1 MDAIVCED
9 TRVIG
14 KLLSLLGLPKK
25 ELLSLHGHSDGGK
38 LAMILRRLE
47 NNAHLAL
54 VSDAG
59 TPGISDPG
67 TILVAKTREAR
78 LPIEVIP
85 GPSAVIAALSASGLP
100 THQFQFLGFLPI
112 KKGKKKALMSIAQSD
127 MTTVIYESPHR
138 IERTLRELSEFLAH
152 EPSRRVVIARELTK
166 LHEEVLTFKVSELPS
181 AKITV
186 KGEFTLVIEGTKGER
201 EENEGES
208 EQES

>member
-14 KLLSLLGLPKK
+14 KLLSLLSLPKK
-25 ELLSLHGHSDGGK
+25 ELLSLHGHSDEGK

-47 NNAHLAL
+47 THAHLAL

-67 TILVAKTREAR
+67 TILVAKTREAG

-100 THQFQFLGFLPI
+100 THRFQFLGFLPI
-112 KKGKKKALMSIAQSD
+112 KKGKKKALTSIAQSD

-138 IERTLRELSEFLAH
+138 IERTLRELSEYLTH
-152 EPSRRVVIARELTK
+152 EPSRRIVIARELTK
-166 LHEEVLTFKVSELPS
+166 LHEEVLTLKVSELSS

-186 KGEFTLVIEGTKGER
+186 KGEFTLVIEGTMGER
-201 EENEGES
+201 EENEEES
-208 EQES
+208 GQEA